1 MASDIVDKAS
11 FAAYIYNGHISDNF
25 RSSSCPSVCYFS
37 SYFLNQRLHLHEK
50 IGYEI
55 SCLGLSI
62 MVNHASKEERINFNK
77 MSITYNL
84 NLVLF

>member
-11 FAAYIYNGHISDNF
+11 FSAYIYNGHISDYF
-25 RSSSCPSVCYFS
+25 GSSSWASVCYFS
-37 SYFLNQRLHLHEK
+37 SYFLYQRHLHGK
-50 IGYEI
+50 IGDEI
-55 SCLGLSI
+55 NCLGLAI

-77 MSITYNL
+77 MSITHNL